1 MSLKS
6 MKPKSNKNTQPNDTF
21 NQIMKFLSK
30 GALLMSEK
38 DKSSCESLLKNS
50 LFSSNMLLN
59 LINDLLDLAKMEN
72 SQFHL
77 NNDLFN
83 LHDVIKKALE
93 TLGFQ
98 AQQKNIKLSYAHEE
112 SNYGYFTNINGDSYR
127 YQ

>member
-1 MSLKS
+1 
-6 MKPKSNKNTQPNDTF
+6 MK
-21 NQIMKFLSK
+21 ILSS
-30 GALLMSEK
+30 GGLLMTEK

-83 LHDVIKKALE
+83 LHDVINKALD
-93 TLGFQ
+93 TLAF
-98 AQQKNIKLSYAHEE
+98 
-112 SNYGYFTNINGDSYR
+112 
-127 YQ
+127 